1 MATPMLSSDF
11 RIIVDP
17 ILSKAFDGVY
27 ELREDQYKTCFKD
40 TPASYERNYED
51 QPVLFGMNAAPE
63 MPEGTPVTY
72 QSGGVLFTKKYNFGV
87 YGLAFALSK
96 VLVSDGDHIAIG
108 KTYARHLAQSMMESK
123 ELLCAAVLNRAFN
136 NAYPGG
142 DGVSLLN
149 ALHPIVGGQTFSN
162 LLSTASALSQTSV
175 EQLLIQIASAV
186 DNNGK
191 KIGLKSLKLVVSPS
205 NILQAEVITK
215 TVLRSGGQLN
225 DLNPVKSM
233 GLLPEP
239 TSVISRMT
247 STTQWGILTETPG
260 PGLQWIERWAMEK
273 TMEGD
278 FETDSMRYKATFRGR
293 EGWTDPRT
301 LFGTSGL

>member
-40 TPASYERNYED
+40 VPSSYDRNYED
-51 QPVLFGMNAAPE
+51 QPVLFGMGAAPE

-123 ELLCAAVLNRAFN
+123 ELLCAAVINRAFN
-136 NAYPGG
+136 AAYPGG
-142 DGVSLLN
+142 DGVSLAN
-149 ALHPIVGGQTFSN
+149 AFHPIVGGQTFSN

-175 EQLLIQIASAV
+175 EQMLIQIASAV

-225 DLNPVKSM
+225 DLNPIKSM
-233 GLLPEP
+233 GLLPQP

-260 PGLQWIERWAMEK
+260 PGLQWIERWALEK

-293 EGWTDPRT
+293 EGWTDPRCSYWT
-301 LFGTSGL
+301 PGL